1 MSNYIS
7 TSHFLRCLQVSNR
20 ADGEI
25 LRMCSILR
33 MLIEDS
39 PRPEKGVALL
49 VEFRRISGLPMPI
62 VLEGMITEYNTA
74 RSRRV
79 HDYLSRGA
87 PARHFNDPYPY
98 SQDTFLIDELC
109 CGLSDLVSSSEE

>member
-7 TSHFLRCLQVSNR
+7 TSHFLRYLQVSNR
-20 ADGEI
+20 TDGEI
-25 LRMCSILR
+25 LRMCNILK

-39 PRPEKGVALL
+39 PRPKKGIALL

-62 VLEGMITEYNTA
+62 VLEGMITKYNTA
-74 RSRRV
+74 RSQRI

-87 PARHFNDPYPY
+87 PA
-98 SQDTFLIDELC
+98 
-109 CGLSDLVSSSEE
+109 

>member
-7 TSHFLRCLQVSNR
+7 TSHFFDAYKSPIGLT
-20 ADGEI
+20 EI
-25 LRMCSILR
+25 CSILR

-74 RSRRV
+74 RSRWV
-79 HDYLSRGA
+79 HDYLSRGV
-87 PARHFNDPYPY
+87 PARHFNDPYYY
-98 SQDTFLIDELC
+98 SQDTFLIGELC